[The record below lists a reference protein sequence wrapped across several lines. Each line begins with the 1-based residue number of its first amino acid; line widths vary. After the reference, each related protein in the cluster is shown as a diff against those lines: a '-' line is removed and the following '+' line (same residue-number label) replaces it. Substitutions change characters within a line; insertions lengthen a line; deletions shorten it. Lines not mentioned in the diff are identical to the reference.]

1 MHSPYIAKEHQM
13 ELVAGSLNVEVDEYL
28 HAGYL
33 SAYPRTFKD
42 MAVHNLEYAET
53 NVIDVKAD
61 LQLKSTDG
69 QPGEPTHQT
78 TAEVPGGPSP
88 LAPASM
94 GSETF
99 LLATLFF
106 FFAYL
111 ISRYYRR
118 IRKVKK
124 PGWRP
129 WLLAMMPLL
138 VIVVVAYY
146 AFPVYEERRLNS
158 LPPPWT
164 GVPVKDYENSE
175 AATKA
180 ILHALV
186 ANALP
191 GSEVNV
197 KDLAAIQ
204 HEVAFP
210 VPRDEYTPGMS
221 YAEKTYGRDGWGRE
235 FRFDPI
241 ANGRYRIASA
251 GADGAHGTPDDIVL
265 VTAKKDAD
273 NWEQLVNGVYV
284 RRMPGAE
291 DAYVCLIH
299 QVAHAKFRWE
309 NSLMA
314 RQLTESGS
322 FDMFTSD
329 ELFNAY
335 GRSSEPKEQHPVL
348 AQLKEYQEAQ
358 PLEERSNPLFFVQIA
373 TTEDG

>member
-1 MHSPYIAKEHQM
+1 M
-13 ELVAGSLNVEVDEYL
+13 ELVAGSLNIEVDEYL

-42 MAVHNLEYAET
+42 MAVHNLEHAKT

-69 QPGEPTHQT
+69 QPDQSTHQT
-78 TAEVPGGPSP
+78 TAEVPVGPSP

-94 GSETF
+94 ASDGF

-111 ISRYYRR
+111 ISLYYRR
-118 IRKVKK
+118 IRKVEK

-129 WLLAMMPLL
+129 WLLAVMPVL
-138 VIVVVAYY
+138 VVAVVAYC
-146 AFPVYEERRLNS
+146 AFPVYEEHRLNS
-158 LPPPWT
+158 LPPPWM
-164 GVPVKDYENSE
+164 GVPVKDYENPE
-175 AATKA
+175 AATHA

-197 KDLAAIQ
+197 KELAAIQ
-204 HEVAFP
+204 HQVAFP
-210 VPRDEYTPGMS
+210 VPTDQYTPGMS
-221 YAEKTYGRDGWGRE
+221 YAQKTYGRDGWGRE
-235 FRFDPI
+235 FRFDLLP
-241 ANGRYRIASA
+241 NGRYRIASA
-251 GADGAHGTPDDIVL
+251 GADGSHGTPDDIVL
-265 VTAKKDAD
+265 VTPKKDAD

-291 DAYVCLIH
+291 DGYACLIH
-299 QVAHAKFRWE
+299 HVAHTNFRWKD
-309 NSLMA
+309 SLMA
-314 RQLTESGS
+314 RQLTGSGS

-329 ELFNAY
+329 ELFNAH
-335 GRSSEPKEQHPVL
+335 GRSSATTEEHPVL
-348 AQLKEYQEAQ
+348 AQLKEYQESH
-358 PLEERSNPLFFVQIA
+358 PLEERSNFLFFVQIA
-373 TTEDG
+373 STEDG